1 MDHFTLSLCVGAAA
15 GALDVIPM
23 IAQRLA
29 FRSCLSAF
37 CTYLFAAVIVFHGR
51 LPYLPWWADGMAVAL
66 MMALPVV
73 LTFTGKRARPVLPMI
88 LPNALLLG
96 FLISVAERYLA
107 A

>member
-1 MDHFTLSLCVGAAA
+1 MDHFTLSLAVGAVA

-37 CTYLFAAVIVFHGR
+37 CTYFFAAVIVFYSD
-51 LPYLPWWADGMAVAL
+51 LPYLPWWADGMAVAV
-66 MMALPVV
+66 MMAIPVV
-73 LTFTGKRARPVLPMI
+73 LTFTGKDRKAAPMI
-88 LPNALLLG
+88 LLNALVLG

-107 A
+107 

>member
-1 MDHFTLSLCVGAAA
+1 MDHFTLSLAVGAVA

-37 CTYLFAAVIVFHGR
+37 CTYFFAAVIVFYSD

-66 MMALPVV
+66 MMAIPIV
-73 LTFTGKRARPVLPMI
+73 LTFTGKERKAVPMI
-88 LPNALLLG
+88 LLNALVLG

-107 A
+107 